1 MSWWFRQSVVGVTW
15 FEIWFYRVLDQLA
28 WLKSKKVEE
37 EADKYFQLD
46 GSCGNQRQWWLAA
59 GWKRRHRCRWEWVS
73 PIKGIKT
80 RQVHSVCQMGVGT
93 VSIASTAIY
102 LRMLCTARRC
112 LNQLGPPPGNGD
124 GSDARFPSTCLSH
137 ASRCT
142 SQCKPCHY
150 YEWAAIVRYGVLLT
164 VDYYIVLPM
173 GSIRMGWRKPIL
185 QGYSFSMTPSKMKS
199 WYHLN
204 HHNHKMQRHGHNE
217 VHARLYSGS
226 SWTNNF

>member
-1 MSWWFRQSVVGVTW
+1 MGVGVTSKRNQDKTSARCVSDGGGYSVNCKHSN
-15 FEIWFYRVLDQLA
+15 I
-28 WLKSKKVEE
+28 LKG
-37 EADKYFQLD
+37 AL
-46 GSCGNQRQWWLAA
+46 
-59 GWKRRHRCRWEWVS
+59 
-73 PIKGIKT
+73 
-80 RQVHSVCQMGVGT
+80 HS
-93 VSIASTAIY
+93 
-102 LRMLCTARRC
+102 RC

-124 GSDARFPSTCLSH
+124 GSDAKFYLSCLSH

-142 SQCKPCHY
+142 SRYKPCHY